1 VAGLRCG
8 DRRAGHGY
16 FTLRDQIF
24 GSDPQPQPQPPPPAI
39 PYFEGVAGQRV
50 GLGFSDALPPP
61 RCMTWEILVEGRD
74 NDESGI
80 YVMHGTPRLEGYFL
94 VDSGDLQMGITPVG
108 LKPITFGEAQAPVL
122 SPLASAAIRPCRA
135 PTAPRL
141 DGRRAYRMVG
151 RFRGNIS
158 TIT

>member
-1 VAGLRCG
+1 LAGPRRWLQAVHRRGLQAVQCVAGLRCG

-24 GSDPQPQPQPPPPAI
+24 GSDPQPQPQPQPPPAI
-39 PYFEGVAGQRV
+39 PYFEGVAEQRV

-61 RCMTWEILVEGRD
+61 QCMTWEILVEGRD

-80 YVMHGTPRLEGYFL
+80 YVMHGTPRLNGYFL

-108 LKPITFGEAQAPVL
+108 LKPITSERR
-122 SPLASAAIRPCRA
+122 RPR
-135 PTAPRL
+135 
-141 DGRRAYRMVG
+141 
-151 RFRGNIS
+151 S
-158 TIT
+158 